1 MNYPA
6 ASCAVSQERD
16 GKYPKAI
23 TPECFYRGPVPDP
36 PGFPLKTCGN
46 DGIRKEINLTQ
57 QAAGNMTRSDSND
70 LNFLNGLNDLNAYF
84 RPNSRNAFCQPVA
97 SLS

>member
-16 GKYPKAI
+16 GKYPKGV

-46 DGIRKEINLTQ
+46 DGLRKAINLTQ
-57 QAAGNMTRSDSND
+57 QAAGTMTRSDSTRNRVDATRMNRFRFSTVAQND
-70 LNFLNGLNDLNAYF
+70 
-84 RPNSRNAFCQPVA
+84 
-97 SLS
+97 